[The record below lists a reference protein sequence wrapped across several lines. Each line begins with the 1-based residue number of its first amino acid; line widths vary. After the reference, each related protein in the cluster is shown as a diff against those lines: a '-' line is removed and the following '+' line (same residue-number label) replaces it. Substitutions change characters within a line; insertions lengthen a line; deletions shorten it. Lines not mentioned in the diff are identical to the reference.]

1 MNCTRCAIELPSPNF
16 RKAPV
21 VGDCWPVCSSCAAE
35 AGGPRPVNRPELLRA
50 LYADG
55 RRISS
60 CAGCGI
66 SGYEL
71 ELHFLVPL
79 AAGGTDETGN
89 LMVLCTA
96 CHDKVHEGAGIRVG
110 ARVVRRR
117 ATEEE
122 Q

>member
-1 MNCTRCAIELPSPNF
+1 
-16 RKAPV
+16 
-21 VGDCWPVCSSCAAE
+21 
-35 AGGPRPVNRPELLRA
+35 VNRPELLRA

-79 AAGGTDETGN
+79 AAGGSDETGN

-117 ATEEE
+117 AEEEE